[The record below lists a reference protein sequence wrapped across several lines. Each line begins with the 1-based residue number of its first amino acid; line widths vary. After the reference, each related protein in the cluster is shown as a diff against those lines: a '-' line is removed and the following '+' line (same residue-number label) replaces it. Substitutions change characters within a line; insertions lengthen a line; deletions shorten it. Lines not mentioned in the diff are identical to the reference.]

1 MRRILPVV
9 LALLLALAPLTL
21 AACGTTTP
29 DLYTMTLV
37 YEPSTRSLAGEMT
50 VQLENRTESAWE
62 TVEFQL
68 WPNAFREGAKY
79 LPVSETYAPAVYYK
93 GASFGGITLTGVEG
107 GEARVV
113 GEDEN
118 ILEVTPPAP
127 VYPNERITLT
137 MRFTVLLPEIEHR
150 LGVGQKTVNLGNFYP
165 ILCAWGEEGFCEH
178 VYACC
183 GDPFVSGI
191 ADYDVTFTLPASYHV
206 AHTGTGTRTEENGL
220 ATYHVR
226 AEGVRDF
233 AMVCSEQFTVHTAE
247 VSGIPVIYYALD
259 DADPSGT
266 LQTAC
271 ESLSYYADTFGA
283 YEYPAYTV
291 VETGFPYG
299 GMEYPMLSLIA
310 DDLPATEVPLVV
322 AHETAHQWWYAMV
335 GSDQYHEAWQDE
347 GLAEYSAA
355 LFFEAYPE
363 YGRTYA
369 DMVAASESA
378 YRAYYSVSAQLSRG
392 ETAMRRDLTDYT
404 GDYAYRSLAYDKG
417 VILFDRLRQ
426 TVGEERFFAAIK
438 DYARAYKGEIAP
450 PEALIA
456 RFAARSPQAEGIFAA
471 FLDGLCVI

>member
-9 LALLLALAPLTL
+9 FALLLALAPLTL

-37 YEPSTRSLAGEMT
+37 YEPSTRSLTGEMT

-118 ILEVTPPAP
+118 IFEVTPPAP
-127 VYPNERITLT
+127 VYPDERVTLT

-165 ILCAWGEEGFCEH
+165 ILCAWGEGGFCEH

-183 GDPFVSGI
+183 GDPFVSSV

-247 VSGIPVIYYALD
+247 ASGIPVIYYALD

-355 LFFEAYPE
+355 LFFEAHPE

>member
-9 LALLLALAPLTL
+9 FALLLALAPLTL

-127 VYPNERITLT
+127 VYPDERVTLT

-183 GDPFVSGI
+183 GDPFVSSV

-226 AEGVRDF
+226 AEDVRDF

-247 VSGIPVIYYALD
+247 SSGIPVIYYALD

-355 LFFEAYPE
+355 LFFEAHPE

-438 DYARAYKGEIAP
+438 DYARAYKGEVAP

>member
-50 VQLENRTESAWE
+50 VQLENRTGSAWE

-93 GASFGGITLTGVEG
+93 GASFGGITLTGIEG

-127 VYPNERITLT
+127 VYPDERITLT

-165 ILCAWGEEGFCEH
+165 ILCAWGEGGFCEH

-183 GDPFVSGI
+183 GDPFVSSV

-247 VSGIPVIYYALD
+247 ASGIPVIYYALD

-355 LFFEAYPE
+355 LFFEAHPE

>member
-50 VQLENRTESAWE
+50 VQLENRTGSAWE

-93 GASFGGITLTGVEG
+93 GASFGGTTLTGIEG

-127 VYPNERITLT
+127 VYPDERITLT

-183 GDPFVSGI
+183 GDPFVSGV
-191 ADYDVTFTLPASYHV
+191 ADYDVTFSLPASYHV

-247 VSGIPVIYYALD
+247 ASGIPVMYYALD

-271 ESLSYYADTFGA
+271 ESLSYYADAFGA

-417 VILFDRLRQ
+417 VILFNRLRQ

>member
-50 VQLENRTESAWE
+50 VQLENRTGSAWE

-93 GASFGGITLTGVEG
+93 GASFGGITLTGIEG

-127 VYPNERITLT
+127 VYPDERITLT

-165 ILCAWGEEGFCEH
+165 ILCAWGEGGFCEH

-183 GDPFVSGI
+183 GDPFVSSV

-247 VSGIPVIYYALD
+247 ASGIPVIYYALD

>member
-9 LALLLALAPLTL
+9 FALLLALAPLTL

-93 GASFGGITLTGVEG
+93 GASFGGITLTGIEG

-127 VYPNERITLT
+127 VYPDERITLT

-183 GDPFVSGI
+183 GDPFVSSV

-247 VSGIPVIYYALD
+247 ASGIPVVYYALD

-426 TVGEERFFAAIK
+426 MVGEERFFAAIK

>member
-50 VQLENRTESAWE
+50 VQLENRTESAWG
-62 TVEFQL
+62 TVKFQL

-93 GASFGGITLTGVEG
+93 GASFGGITLTGIEG

-118 ILEVTPPAP
+118 IFEVTPPAP
-127 VYPNERITLT
+127 VYPDERITLT

-183 GDPFVSGI
+183 GDPFVSGV
-191 ADYDVTFTLPASYHV
+191 ADYDVTFSLPASYHV

-247 VSGIPVIYYALD
+247 ASGIPVVYYALD

-271 ESLSYYADTFGA
+271 ESLSYYADAFGA

>member
-93 GASFGGITLTGVEG
+93 GASFGGITLTGIEG

-127 VYPNERITLT
+127 VYPDERITLT

-183 GDPFVSGI
+183 GDPFVSSV

-247 VSGIPVIYYALD
+247 ASGIPVAYYALD

-271 ESLSYYADTFGA
+271 ESLSYYADAFGA

>member
-1 MRRILPVV
+1 M
-9 LALLLALAPLTL
+9 LALAPLTL

-93 GASFGGITLTGVEG
+93 GASFGGITLTGIEG

-127 VYPNERITLT
+127 VYPDERITLT

-183 GDPFVSGI
+183 GDPFVSGV
-191 ADYDVTFTLPASYHV
+191 ADYDVTFSLPASYHV

-247 VSGIPVIYYALD
+247 ASGIPVAYYALD

-271 ESLSYYADTFGA
+271 ESLSYYADAFGA

>member
-127 VYPNERITLT
+127 VYPDERVTLT

-183 GDPFVSGI
+183 GDPFVSSV

-226 AEGVRDF
+226 AEDVRDF

-247 VSGIPVIYYALD
+247 SSGIPVIYYALD

-355 LFFEAYPE
+355 LFFEAHPE

-438 DYARAYKGEIAP
+438 DYARAYKGEVAP

>member
-1 MRRILPVV
+1 M
-9 LALLLALAPLTL
+9 
-21 AACGTTTP
+21 
-29 DLYTMTLV
+29 
-37 YEPSTRSLAGEMT
+37 
-50 VQLENRTESAWE
+50 
-62 TVEFQL
+62 
-68 WPNAFREGAKY
+68 
-79 LPVSETYAPAVYYK
+79 
-93 GASFGGITLTGVEG
+93 
-107 GEARVV
+107 
-113 GEDEN
+113 
-118 ILEVTPPAP
+118 
-127 VYPNERITLT
+127 
-137 MRFTVLLPEIEHR
+137 
-150 LGVGQKTVNLGNFYP
+150 
-165 ILCAWGEEGFCEH
+165 
-178 VYACC
+178 
-183 GDPFVSGI
+183 
-191 ADYDVTFTLPASYHV
+191 
-206 AHTGTGTRTEENGL
+206 
-220 ATYHVR
+220 
-226 AEGVRDF
+226 
-233 AMVCSEQFTVHTAE
+233 
-247 VSGIPVIYYALD
+247 YYALD

-271 ESLSYYADTFGA
+271 ESLSYYADAFGA

-355 LFFEAYPE
+355 LFFEAHPE

>member
-9 LALLLALAPLTL
+9 FALLLALAPLTL

-93 GASFGGITLTGVEG
+93 GASFGGITLTGIEG

-127 VYPNERITLT
+127 VYPDERITLT

-183 GDPFVSGI
+183 GDPFVSSV
-191 ADYDVTFTLPASYHV
+191 ADYDVTFSLPASYHV

-247 VSGIPVIYYALD
+247 ASGIPVAYYALD

-271 ESLSYYADTFGA
+271 EGLSYYADTSGA
-283 YEYPAYTV
+283 HAYPAYTV

-378 YRAYYSVSAQLSRG
+378 YRAYYSVSAQLLRG

>member
-9 LALLLALAPLTL
+9 FALLLALAPLTL

-127 VYPNERITLT
+127 VYPDERVTLT
-137 MRFTVLLPEIEHR
+137 MRFTVPLPEIEHR
-150 LGVGQKTVNLGNFYP
+150 LGMGQKTVNLGNFYP

-183 GDPFVSGI
+183 GDPFVSGV
-191 ADYDVTFTLPASYHV
+191 ADYDVTFSLPASYHV

-247 VSGIPVIYYALD
+247 ASGIPVVYYALD

-355 LFFEAYPE
+355 LFFEAHPE

>member
-9 LALLLALAPLTL
+9 FALLLALAPLTL

-93 GASFGGITLTGVEG
+93 GASFGGITLTGIEG

-127 VYPNERITLT
+127 VYPDERVTLT

-183 GDPFVSGI
+183 GDPFVSGV
-191 ADYDVTFTLPASYHV
+191 ADYDVTFSLPASYHV

-226 AEGVRDF
+226 AEDVRDF

-247 VSGIPVIYYALD
+247 SSGIPVIYYALD

-310 DDLPATEVPLVV
+310 DDLPATEVPIVV

>member
-127 VYPNERITLT
+127 VYPDERVTLT

-165 ILCAWGEEGFCEH
+165 ILCAWGEGGFCEH

-183 GDPFVSGI
+183 GDPFVSSV

-247 VSGIPVIYYALD
+247 ASGIPVIYYALD

-355 LFFEAYPE
+355 LFFEAHPE

-438 DYARAYKGEIAP
+438 DYARAYKGEVAP

>member
-68 WPNAFREGAKY
+68 WPNAFREGAKH

-93 GASFGGITLTGVEG
+93 GASFGGITLTGIEG

-127 VYPNERITLT
+127 VYPDERITLT

-183 GDPFVSGI
+183 GDPFVSGV
-191 ADYDVTFTLPASYHV
+191 ADYDVTFSLPASYHV

-247 VSGIPVIYYALD
+247 ASGIPVAYYALD

-271 ESLSYYADTFGA
+271 ESLSYYADAFGA

>member
-93 GASFGGITLTGVEG
+93 GASFGGITLTGIEG

-127 VYPNERITLT
+127 VYPDERITLT

-183 GDPFVSGI
+183 GDPFVSGV
-191 ADYDVTFTLPASYHV
+191 ADYDVTFSLPASYHV

-247 VSGIPVIYYALD
+247 ASGIPVAYYALD

-271 ESLSYYADTFGA
+271 ESLSYYADAFGA

-310 DDLPATEVPLVV
+310 DDLPATEVPIVV

>member
-9 LALLLALAPLTL
+9 FALLLALAPLTL

-127 VYPNERITLT
+127 VYPDERVTLT

-183 GDPFVSGI
+183 GDPFVSGV
-191 ADYDVTFTLPASYHV
+191 ADYDVTFSLPASYHV

-247 VSGIPVIYYALD
+247 ASGIPVAYYALD

>member
-9 LALLLALAPLTL
+9 FALLLALAPLTL

-127 VYPNERITLT
+127 VYPDERITLT

-165 ILCAWGEEGFCEH
+165 ILCAWGEGGFCEH

-183 GDPFVSGI
+183 GDPFVSSV

-247 VSGIPVIYYALD
+247 ASGIPVIYYALD

-355 LFFEAYPE
+355 LFFEAHPE

-438 DYARAYKGEIAP
+438 DYARAYKGEVAP

>member
-1 MRRILPVV
+1 MRRILPIV

-62 TVEFQL
+62 TVKFQL

-93 GASFGGITLTGVEG
+93 GASFGGITLTGIEG

-127 VYPNERITLT
+127 VYPDERITLT

-183 GDPFVSGI
+183 GDPFVSGV
-191 ADYDVTFTLPASYHV
+191 ADYDVTFSLPASYHV

-220 ATYHVR
+220 AAYHVR

-247 VSGIPVIYYALD
+247 ASGIPVMYYALD

-271 ESLSYYADTFGA
+271 ESLSYYADAFGA

>member
-1 MRRILPVV
+1 MRRILPIV

-93 GASFGGITLTGVEG
+93 GASFGGITLTGIEG

-127 VYPNERITLT
+127 VYPDERITLT

-247 VSGIPVIYYALD
+247 ASGIPVIYYALD

-355 LFFEAYPE
+355 LFFEAHPE

-438 DYARAYKGEIAP
+438 DYARACKGEVAP

>member
-93 GASFGGITLTGVEG
+93 GASFGGITLTGIEG

-127 VYPNERITLT
+127 VYPDERITLT

-247 VSGIPVIYYALD
+247 ASGIPVIYYALD

-271 ESLSYYADTFGA
+271 ESLSYYADAFGA

-355 LFFEAYPE
+355 LFFEAHPE

>member
-9 LALLLALAPLTL
+9 LALLLALTPLTL

-68 WPNAFREGAKY
+68 WPNAFREGAKH

-93 GASFGGITLTGVEG
+93 GASFGGITLTGIEG

-127 VYPNERITLT
+127 VYPDERITLT

-183 GDPFVSGI
+183 GDPFVSGV
-191 ADYDVTFTLPASYHV
+191 ADYDVTFSLPASYHV

-247 VSGIPVIYYALD
+247 ASGIPVAYYALD

-271 ESLSYYADTFGA
+271 ESLSYYADAFGA

>member
-93 GASFGGITLTGVEG
+93 GASFGGITLTGIEG
-107 GEARVV
+107 GEARVF

-127 VYPNERITLT
+127 VYPDERITLT

-183 GDPFVSGI
+183 GDPFVSSV

-247 VSGIPVIYYALD
+247 ASGIPVAYYALD

-271 ESLSYYADTFGA
+271 ESLSYYADAFGA

>member
-9 LALLLALAPLTL
+9 FALLLALAPLTL

-127 VYPNERITLT
+127 VYPDERITLT

-183 GDPFVSGI
+183 GDPFVSGV
-191 ADYDVTFTLPASYHV
+191 ADYDVTFSLPASYHV

-247 VSGIPVIYYALD
+247 ASGIPVVYYALD

-355 LFFEAYPE
+355 LFFEAHPE

>member
-118 ILEVTPPAP
+118 IFEVTPPAP
-127 VYPNERITLT
+127 VYPDERITLT

-183 GDPFVSGI
+183 GDPFVSSV

-226 AEGVRDF
+226 AEDVRDF

-247 VSGIPVIYYALD
+247 ASGIPVIYYALD

-322 AHETAHQWWYAMV
+322 AHETTHQWWYAMV

-355 LFFEAYPE
+355 LFFEAHPE

-438 DYARAYKGEIAP
+438 DYARAYKGKIAP

>member
-9 LALLLALAPLTL
+9 FALLLALAPLTL

-127 VYPNERITLT
+127 VYPDERVTLT

-183 GDPFVSGI
+183 GDPFVSGV
-191 ADYDVTFTLPASYHV
+191 ADYDVTFSLPASYHV

-247 VSGIPVIYYALD
+247 ASGIPVMYYALD

-271 ESLSYYADTFGA
+271 ESLSYYADAFGA

>member
-62 TVEFQL
+62 TVKFQL

-127 VYPNERITLT
+127 VYPDERITLT

-165 ILCAWGEEGFCEH
+165 ILCAGGEEGFCEH

-183 GDPFVSGI
+183 GDPFVSSV
-191 ADYDVTFTLPASYHV
+191 ADYDVTFYWHDLGRKGNLLTVTYDNQYLHSFSYYSEV
-206 AHTGTGTRTEENGL
+206 IGSSNAD
-220 ATYHVR
+220 Y
-226 AEGVRDF
+226 
-233 AMVCSEQFTVHTAE
+233 MVPNQFSHN
-247 VSGIPVIYYALD
+247 L
-259 DADPSGT
+259 
-266 LQTAC
+266 
-271 ESLSYYADTFGA
+271 SLSYSIDGGRYNLSFECRNFTDENLYDNFSLQKAGRAFYGKVRVYFGN
-283 YEYPAYTV
+283 
-291 VETGFPYG
+291 
-299 GMEYPMLSLIA
+299 
-310 DDLPATEVPLVV
+310 
-322 AHETAHQWWYAMV
+322 
-335 GSDQYHEAWQDE
+335 
-347 GLAEYSAA
+347 
-355 LFFEAYPE
+355 
-363 YGRTYA
+363 
-369 DMVAASESA
+369 
-378 YRAYYSVSAQLSRG
+378 
-392 ETAMRRDLTDYT
+392 
-404 GDYAYRSLAYDKG
+404 
-417 VILFDRLRQ
+417 
-426 TVGEERFFAAIK
+426 
-438 DYARAYKGEIAP
+438 
-450 PEALIA
+450 
-456 RFAARSPQAEGIFAA
+456 
-471 FLDGLCVI
+471 

>member
-9 LALLLALAPLTL
+9 FALLLALAPLTL

-93 GASFGGITLTGVEG
+93 GASFGGITLTGIEG

-127 VYPNERITLT
+127 VYPDERITLT

-183 GDPFVSGI
+183 GDPFVSGV
-191 ADYDVTFTLPASYHV
+191 ADYDVTFSLPASYHV

-226 AEGVRDF
+226 AEDVRDF

-247 VSGIPVIYYALD
+247 SSGIPVIYYALD

-310 DDLPATEVPLVV
+310 DDLPATEVPIVV

>member
-9 LALLLALAPLTL
+9 FALLLDLAPLTL

-93 GASFGGITLTGVEG
+93 GASFGGITLTGIEG
-107 GEARVV
+107 GEARVA

-127 VYPNERITLT
+127 VYPDERVTLT

-183 GDPFVSGI
+183 GDPFVSSV

-247 VSGIPVIYYALD
+247 ASGIPVIYYALD

>member
-93 GASFGGITLTGVEG
+93 GASFGGITLTGIEG

-127 VYPNERITLT
+127 VYPDERVTFTL
-137 MRFTVLLPEIEHR
+137 RFTVLLPEIEHR

-165 ILCAWGEEGFCEH
+165 ILCAWGEGGFCEH

-183 GDPFVSGI
+183 GDPFVSSV

-233 AMVCSEQFTVHTAE
+233 AMVCSEQFTVHAAE
-247 VSGIPVIYYALD
+247 ASGIPVIYYALD

>member
-62 TVEFQL
+62 TVKFQL

-93 GASFGGITLTGVEG
+93 GASFGGITLTGIEG

-127 VYPNERITLT
+127 VYPDERITLT

-183 GDPFVSGI
+183 GDPFVSGV
-191 ADYDVTFTLPASYHV
+191 ADYDVTFSLPASYHV

-247 VSGIPVIYYALD
+247 SSGIPVVYYALD

>member
-118 ILEVTPPAP
+118 IFEVTPPAP
-127 VYPNERITLT
+127 VYPDERITLT

-165 ILCAWGEEGFCEH
+165 ILCAWGEGGFCEH

-247 VSGIPVIYYALD
+247 ASGIPVVYYALD

-271 ESLSYYADTFGA
+271 ESLSYYADAFGA

>member
-9 LALLLALAPLTL
+9 FALLLALAPLTL

-79 LPVSETYAPAVYYK
+79 LLVSETYAPAVYYK
-93 GASFGGITLTGVEG
+93 GASFGGITLTGIEG

-127 VYPNERITLT
+127 VYPDERITLT

-183 GDPFVSGI
+183 GDPFVSGV
-191 ADYDVTFTLPASYHV
+191 ADYDVTFSLPASYHV
-206 AHTGTGTRTEENGL
+206 AHTGMGTRTEENGL

-247 VSGIPVIYYALD
+247 ASGIPVAYYALD

-271 ESLSYYADTFGA
+271 ESLSYYADAFGA

>member
-118 ILEVTPPAP
+118 IFEVTPPAP
-127 VYPNERITLT
+127 VYPDERITLT

-183 GDPFVSGI
+183 GDPFVSSV

-226 AEGVRDF
+226 AEDVRDF

-247 VSGIPVIYYALD
+247 ASGIPVIYYALD

-322 AHETAHQWWYAMV
+322 AHETTHQWWYAMV

-355 LFFEAYPE
+355 LFFEAHPE

-438 DYARAYKGEIAP
+438 DYARAYKGEVAP

>member
-9 LALLLALAPLTL
+9 FALLLALAPLTL

-127 VYPNERITLT
+127 VYPDERVTLT

-183 GDPFVSGI
+183 GDPFVSSV

-226 AEGVRDF
+226 AEDVRDF

-247 VSGIPVIYYALD
+247 SSGIPVAYYALD

-355 LFFEAYPE
+355 LFFEAHPE

-438 DYARAYKGEIAP
+438 DYARAYKGEVAP

>member
-93 GASFGGITLTGVEG
+93 GASFGGITLTGIEG

-127 VYPNERITLT
+127 VYPDERITLT

-183 GDPFVSGI
+183 GDPFVSGV

-247 VSGIPVIYYALD
+247 ASGIPVAYYALD

-271 ESLSYYADTFGA
+271 ESLSYYADAFGA